1 MRHDYD
7 YDSFMIKQF
16 IAIAIAIAFSFKYIN
31 TSMQMQVSNMK
42 MHFVAGVSF
51 FASLTPFEATRALWN
66 QPGR

>member
-1 MRHDYD
+1 
-7 YDSFMIKQF
+7 MIKQF
-16 IAIAIAIAFSFKYIN
+16 IVIVIAIAIAFKYIN
-31 TSMQMQVSNMK
+31 TSMQMQVSNIK